1 MIIYNIIV
9 QNINAN
15 NVKKK
20 VKGLLAN
27 YVSLDTNRW
36 FDVKDIHFDI
46 WFFLWISCTSVA

>member
-27 YVSLDTNRW
+27 YVSLDTNR
-36 FDVKDIHFDI
+36 
-46 WFFLWISCTSVA
+46 